1 MSTSSEYS
9 GFSGN
14 RPVKTTPE
22 KSTFSQTCSLLSQY
36 LKDKGTFGDL
46 TLGMTRTVEA
56 NGSSSEASCHPPTT
70 MELFP
75 TILTQRNL
83 SVVDFFSPEPAY
95 LHQSELPTFVNM
107 SSGFKSVEKEP
118 KSAPLTIFYAGQV
131 IVFNDFPPGKMEE
144 IMALASKGMP
154 QSPNYQAYAHTRN
167 QQGNHTSFVANVPQ
181 PSPIPTVRDLPIARK
196 VSLHRFF
203 EKRKHR
209 IAANAPYQINNLNS
223 VANKHAAES
232 IPWLGFGVPSKQI

>member
-14 RPVKTTPE
+14 RPAKTPAD

-36 LKDKGTFGDL
+36 LKEKGTFGDL
-46 TLGMTRTVEA
+46 TLGMTCTAEA

-75 TILTQRNL
+75 TILTQRNP
-83 SVVDFFSPEPAY
+83 SAAVDFFSPEPAY
-95 LHQSELPTFVNM
+95 PHRSELPTLVNM
-107 SSGFKSVEKEP
+107 SSGFRSVEKEP
-118 KSAPLTIFYAGQV
+118 KPAPMTIFYAGQV
-131 IVFNDFPPGKMEE
+131 IVFNDFPPEKMEE
-144 IMALASKGMP
+144 IMALASKGMS

-167 QQGNHTSFVANVPQ
+167 QQGNHTSFVANVPPQ
-181 PSPIPTVRDLPIARK
+181 SPSIPIVRDLPIARK

-209 IAANAPYQINNLNS
+209 
-223 VANKHAAES
+223 
-232 IPWLGFGVPSKQI
+232 